1 MWYNV
6 VRTKDVLWWIY
17 LWPLFSIDFALYT
30 VALLCIALHCSVFS
44 QQSDLYFTVHD
55 TLTHL
60 LTHWFD
66 DLMVLHFVV
75 YICRYI

>member
-30 VALLCIALHCSVFS
+30 VALLCIALHCIALCSVS
-44 QQSDLYFTVHD
+44 SRTY
-55 TLTHL
+55 TLQCMIHS
-60 LTHWFD
+60 LTYSLTG
-66 DLMVLHFVV
+66 LM
-75 YICRYI
+75 I